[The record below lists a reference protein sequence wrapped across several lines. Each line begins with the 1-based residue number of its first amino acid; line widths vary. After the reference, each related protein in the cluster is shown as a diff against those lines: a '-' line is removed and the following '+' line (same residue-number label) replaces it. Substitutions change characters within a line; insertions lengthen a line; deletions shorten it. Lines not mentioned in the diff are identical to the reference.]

1 MLYCD
6 RCAEARLL
14 PVGKKRTTATCH
26 LCKATLECSDRPNMV
41 ELLKAVKPAL
51 DILWKQGFIHN
62 EAKGMPVHAT
72 HATLDSEDRPML
84 ELRATREIEVPEYVD
99 GVKIRLMVCDPY
111 YH

>member
-1 MLYCD
+1 MTYCD
-6 RCAEARLL
+6 RCAETKLF
-14 PVGKKRTTATCH
+14 PIGKKRTTATCTF
-26 LCKATLECSDRPNMV
+26 CKATLDCSDRPNMV

-51 DILWKQGFIHN
+51 DILWKQGLVKN
-62 EAKGMPVHAT
+62 ENKGIPVHAT

-84 ELRATREIEVPEYVD
+84 ELRATRDIEVPDYVD